1 MRSDGST
8 ETDANTGLSTDTS
21 PDNRH
26 PASVVIRTIR
36 FFREN
41 RAMTAIALAT
51 TISMMGQGVVAPV
64 LPAYA
69 QDFDVGTTSIGFVV
83 AAFGF
88 SRLFLNIPSG
98 VLGAKYGRTVLM
110 SVGLAITA
118 VGNVGS
124 GFAPE
129 IIQLIAWRVLAG
141 AGSAMFMTGA
151 MAYVA
156 DISTSKNRGQLMSI
170 QQGALLL
177 GVDLGPPLGGFVADT
192 WGLAWPFFMAG
203 GLAAAAAIWTVF
215 RLPNRPPGW
224 TPGGSP
230 TVSVATSQIGNQPRA
245 RSGTRTMLSNPTFL
259 VVGLFTLMVF
269 LTRTGSRQTLVP
281 IIAIDEIEMSLTML
295 GVMLFVMTTIN
306 FFIVFP
312 AGWLADR
319 FGRKPVMVPGILLAG
334 IGLLLFA
341 LAGNVT
347 MMFIAAI
354 IMGIGTG
361 VAGPA
366 PAAYIADLAPPGQTS
381 LAMGLYRTFGDLGF
395 VIGPIALGFI
405 AETSGMTTALH
416 INVVLLVGIGII
428 LAFIAKE
435 TSGRMGKDRNNPSP
449 KSGDSIIEE
458 DNPAKT
464 P

>member
-1 MRSDGST
+1 MIVR
-8 ETDANTGLSTDTS
+8 AA
-21 PDNRH
+21 RF
-26 PASVVIRTIR
+26 IRA
-36 FFREN
+36 N

-51 TISMMGQGVVAPV
+51 TISMMGQGVIAPV
-64 LPAYA
+64 LPQYA
-69 QDFDVGTTSIGFVV
+69 SEYDVGLTSIGFVV

-98 VLGAKYGRTVLM
+98 LLGAKYGRTVLM

-129 IIQLIAWRVLAG
+129 IVQLIAWRVVAG

-156 DISTSKNRGQLMSI
+156 DISTRENRAQLMSI

-177 GVDLGPPLGGFVADT
+177 GVDLGPPLGGFVADN
-192 WGLAWPFFMAG
+192 WGLDWPFFMAG
-203 GLAAAAAIWTVF
+203 GLAAAAAVWTAF

-224 TPGGSP
+224 TREGAVAVSVTASLASNQPKPRSP
-230 TVSVATSQIGNQPRA
+230 TK
-245 RSGTRTMLSNPTFL
+245 TMLSNPTFI
-259 VVGLFTLMVF
+259 VVGLFTLTVF
-269 LTRTGSRQTLVP
+269 LTRTGARQTLVP
-281 IIAIDEIEMSLTML
+281 IIAVDQINMSLTML

-312 AGWLADR
+312 AGWMADR
-319 FGRKPVMVPGILLAG
+319 YGRKQVMVPGIFLAG
-334 IGLLLFA
+334 IGLLLFTI
-341 LAGNVT
+341 AGSVP

-395 VIGPIALGFI
+395 IIGPIALGFI
-405 AETSGMTTALH
+405 AETSGMTTALN
-416 INVVLLVGIGII
+416 INVVLLVGIGIL
-428 LAFIAKE
+428 LAFVAKE
-435 TSGRMGKDRNNPSP
+435 TAGRRAGRK
-449 KSGDSIIEE
+449 EQE
-458 DNPAKT
+458 KT

>member
-1 MRSDGST
+1 M
-8 ETDANTGLSTDTS
+8 STDTEAQTDPP
-21 PDNRH
+21 PDRGVDSN
-26 PASVVIRTIR
+26 VVIRTVR

-64 LPAYA
+64 LPEYA
-69 QDFDVGTTSIGFVV
+69 RDFDVGTTSIGFVV

-118 VGNVGS
+118 IGNIGS

-129 IIQLIAWRVLAG
+129 IIQLIAWRVVAG

-156 DISTSKNRGQLMSI
+156 DISTPQNRGQLMSI
-170 QQGALLL
+170 QQGSLLL
-177 GVDLGPPLGGFVADT
+177 GVDLGPPMGGFVADT
-192 WGLAWPFFMAG
+192 WGLAWPFFLAG
-203 GLAAAAAIWTVF
+203 GLAAAAAVWTAF

-224 TPGGSP
+224 TRGGAR
-230 TVSVATSQIGNQPRA
+230 TVSVAASQVTSQSGG
-245 RSGTRTMLSNPTFL
+245 RSPTRTMLGNPTFI
-259 VVGLFTLMVF
+259 VVGLFTMMVF

-281 IIAIDEIEMSLTML
+281 IIAVDEIEMSLTLL

-334 IGLLLFA
+334 AGLLLFT
-341 LAGNVT
+341 LAGNVP
-347 MMFIAAI
+347 MMFLAAI
-354 IMGIGTG
+354 VMGVGTG

-395 VIGPIALGFI
+395 IIGPIALGFI
-405 AETSGMTTALH
+405 AETSGMAAALN
-416 INVVLLVGIGII
+416 INVVLLVGIGIV
-428 LAFIAKE
+428 LALVARE
-435 TSGRMGKDRNNPSP
+435 TAGRNGRR
-449 KSGDSIIEE
+449 G
-458 DNPAKT
+458 
-464 P
+464 

>member
-1 MRSDGST
+1 
-8 ETDANTGLSTDTS
+8 
-21 PDNRH
+21 
-26 PASVVIRTIR
+26 
-36 FFREN
+36 
-41 RAMTAIALAT
+41 MTAIALAT
-51 TISMMGQGVVAPV
+51 TISMMGQGVIAPV

-69 QDFDVGTTSIGFVV
+69 RDFDVGTTSIGFVV

-110 SVGLAITA
+110 SIGLAITA
-118 VGNVGS
+118 IGNVGS

-156 DISTSKNRGQLMSI
+156 DISTPQNRGQLMSI

-177 GVDLGPPLGGFVADT
+177 GVDIGPPLGGFVADT
-192 WGLAWPFFMAG
+192 WGLGWPFFMAG
-203 GLAAAAAIWTVF
+203 GLAAAAVWTAF

-224 TPGGSP
+224 TPDAP
-230 TVSVATSQIGNQPRA
+230 PAVSVTASQVRSQPGA
-245 RSGTRTMLSNPTFL
+245 RSGTRTMLSNPTFI
-259 VVGLFTLMVF
+259 VVGLFTMMVF

-281 IIAIDEIEMSLTML
+281 IIAVDEIEMSLTML

-341 LAGNVT
+341 LAGDVT

-395 VIGPIALGFI
+395 IIGPIALGFI
-405 AETSGMTTALH
+405 AETSGMATALH
-416 INVVLLVGIGII
+416 INVVLLVGIGIV
-428 LAFIAKE
+428 LAFVAKE
-435 TSGRMGKDRNNPSP
+435 TSGRKRKNRDNDPTKTVDSTD
-449 KSGDSIIEE
+449 KGD
-458 DNPAKT
+458 PAKT

>member
-1 MRSDGST
+1 
-8 ETDANTGLSTDTS
+8 
-21 PDNRH
+21 
-26 PASVVIRTIR
+26 
-36 FFREN
+36 
-41 RAMTAIALAT
+41 MTAIALAT

-69 QDFDVGTTSIGFVV
+69 RDFNVGTTSIGFVV

-124 GFAPE
+124 GFAHE
-129 IIQLIAWRVLAG
+129 IVQLIAWRVLAG

-156 DISTSKNRGQLMSI
+156 DISTSENRGQLMSI
-170 QQGALLL
+170 QQGALLR
-177 GVDLGPPLGGFVADT
+177 GVDIGPPLGGFVADT

-203 GLAAAAAIWTVF
+203 GQAAAAVWTAF

-224 TPGGSP
+224 TPDAP
-230 TVSVATSQIGNQPRA
+230 PAVSVTASQVRSQPGA
-245 RSGTRTMLSNPTFL
+245 RSGTRTMLSNPTFI
-259 VVGLFTLMVF
+259 VVGLFTMMVF

-281 IIAIDEIEMSLTML
+281 IIAVDEIEMSLTML

-341 LAGNVT
+341 LAGDVT

-395 VIGPIALGFI
+395 IIGPIALGFI
-405 AETSGMTTALH
+405 AETSGMATALH
-416 INVVLLVGIGII
+416 INVVLLVGIGIV
-428 LAFIAKE
+428 LAFVAKE
-435 TSGRMGKDRNNPSP
+435 TSGRKRKNRDNDPTKTVDSTD
-449 KSGDSIIEE
+449 KGD
-458 DNPAKT
+458 PAKT

>member
-1 MRSDGST
+1 M
-8 ETDANTGLSTDTS
+8 L
-21 PDNRH
+21 
-26 PASVVIRTIR
+26 IRAARFIR
-36 FFREN
+36 DN

-51 TISMMGQGVVAPV
+51 TISMMGQGVIAPV
-64 LPAYA
+64 LPEYA
-69 QDFDVGTTSIGFVV
+69 SEYDVGTTSIGFVV

-110 SVGLAITA
+110 TGGLAITA

-129 IIQLIAWRVLAG
+129 IVQLIAWRVVAG

-156 DISTSKNRGQLMSI
+156 DISTRENRAQLMSI
-170 QQGALLL
+170 QQGSLLL

-203 GLAAAAAIWTVF
+203 GLAAAAAVWTAF

-224 TPGGSP
+224 TREGATAVPVIASQASKNLETRSP
-230 TVSVATSQIGNQPRA
+230 TK
-245 RSGTRTMLSNPTFL
+245 TMLSNPTFI

-281 IIAIDEIEMSLTML
+281 IIAVDEIDMSLTLL

-312 AGWLADR
+312 AGWLSDR
-319 FGRKPVMVPGILLAG
+319 FGRKPVMVPGIFLAG
-334 IGLLLFA
+334 IGLFLFTI
-341 LAGNVT
+341 AGSVP
-347 MMFIAAI
+347 MMFLAAI
-354 IMGIGTG
+354 IMGVGTG

-395 VIGPIALGFI
+395 IIGPIALGFI
-405 AETSGMTTALH
+405 AETSGMAAALN
-416 INVVLLVGIGII
+416 INVVLLVGIGIL
-428 LAFIAKE
+428 LAFAAKE
-435 TSGRMGKDRNNPSP
+435 TAGRRGRADEKAKSP
-449 KSGDSIIEE
+449 
-458 DNPAKT
+458 
-464 P
+464 

>member
-1 MRSDGST
+1 MSADT
-8 ETDANTGLSTDTS
+8 ESQPTS
-21 PDNRH
+21 PESQGKAGNVITRGARFVRDNR
-26 PASVVIRTIR
+26 T
-36 FFREN
+36 
-41 RAMTAIALAT
+41 MTAIALAT
-51 TISMMGQGVVAPV
+51 TISMMGQGVIAPV
-64 LPAYA
+64 LPEYA
-69 QDFDVGTTSIGFVV
+69 RDYDVGTTSIGFVV

-156 DISTSKNRGQLMSI
+156 DISTPQNRGRLMSI
-170 QQGALLL
+170 QQGSLLL
-177 GVDLGPPLGGFVADT
+177 GVDLGPPIGGFVADT
-192 WGLAWPFFMAG
+192 WGLAWPFFLAG
-203 GLAAAAAIWTVF
+203 GLAATAAVWTAF
-215 RLPNRPPGW
+215 RLPNRPPSWSREGARSVSV
-224 TPGGSP
+224 TTSQTVSQPGAKSP
-230 TVSVATSQIGNQPRA
+230 TM
-245 RSGTRTMLSNPTFL
+245 TMLGNPTFI

-281 IIAIDEIEMSLTML
+281 IIAVDEIEMSLTLL

-334 IGLLLFA
+334 AGLLMFT
-341 LAGNVT
+341 LAGDVT
-347 MMFIAAI
+347 MMFLAAI
-354 IMGIGTG
+354 VMGVGTG

-395 VIGPIALGFI
+395 IIGPIALGFI
-405 AETSGMTTALH
+405 AEQSGMATALNV
-416 INVVLLVGIGII
+416 NVVFLVGIGII
-428 LAFIAKE
+428 LAFVARE
-435 TSGRMGKDRNNPSP
+435 TAGRKGKS
-449 KSGDSIIEE
+449 E
-458 DNPAKT
+458 T

>member
-1 MRSDGST
+1 MSSDLEAQADPPDLEQT
-8 ETDANTGLSTDTS
+8 EN
-21 PDNRH
+21 
-26 PASVVIRTIR
+26 VIRRSAR
-36 FFREN
+36 FVRDN

-64 LPAYA
+64 LPQYA
-69 QDFDVGTTSIGFVV
+69 RDYDVGTTSIGFVV

-124 GFAPE
+124 GFAPDILE
-129 IIQLIAWRVLAG
+129 LILWRVLAG

-156 DISTSKNRGQLMSI
+156 DISTPQNRGRLMSI

-177 GVDLGPPLGGFVADT
+177 GVDIGPPMGGFVADT
-192 WGLAWPFFMAG
+192 WGLAWPFFLAG
-203 GLAAAAAIWTVF
+203 GLAAAAAVWTAF

-224 TPGGSP
+224 TREGAQ
-230 TVSVATSQIGNQPRA
+230 TVSITASQTTSQPGA
-245 RSGTRTMLSNPTFL
+245 RSGTMTMLSNPTFI

-281 IIAIDEIEMSLTML
+281 IIAVDEIEMSLTLL

-312 AGWLADR
+312 AGWLADK

-334 IGLLLFA
+334 VGLLLFTFA
-341 LAGNVT
+341 TNVP
-347 MMFIAAI
+347 MMFLAAI
-354 IMGIGTG
+354 VMGIGTG

-395 VIGPIALGFI
+395 IIGPIALGFI
-405 AETSGMTTALH
+405 AERSGMAAALN
-416 INVVLLVGIGII
+416 INVVLLVGIGIV
-428 LAFIAKE
+428 LAFVGKE
-435 TSGRMGKDRNNPSP
+435 TVGRKGRGK
-449 KSGDSIIEE
+449 KGDTSS
-458 DNPAKT
+458 A
-464 P
+464 

>member
-1 MRSDGST
+1 MSADNEAQIAPPPVKRSGG
-8 ETDANTGLSTDTS
+8 N
-21 PDNRH
+21 
-26 PASVVIRTIR
+26 VVVRAGRFIRD
-36 FFREN
+36 N

-51 TISMMGQGVVAPV
+51 TISMMGQGVIAPV
-64 LPAYA
+64 LPQYA
-69 QDFDVGTTSIGFVV
+69 SEYDVGTTSIGFVV

-129 IIQLIAWRVLAG
+129 IVQLIAWRVVAG

-156 DISTSKNRGQLMSI
+156 DISTRENRAQLMSI
-170 QQGALLL
+170 QQGSLLL

-192 WGLAWPFFMAG
+192 WGLDWPFFMAG
-203 GLAAAAAIWTVF
+203 GLAAAAAVWTAF

-224 TPGGSP
+224 TRDGAAAVPVTASLANNQPETRSP
-230 TVSVATSQIGNQPRA
+230 TK
-245 RSGTRTMLSNPTFL
+245 TMLGNPTFII
-259 VVGLFTLMVF
+259 VGLFTLMVF

-281 IIAIDEIEMSLTML
+281 IIAVDEIEMSLTML

-319 FGRKPVMVPGILLAG
+319 FGRKQVMVPGIFLAG
-334 IGLLLFA
+334 IGLFLFTI
-341 LAGNVT
+341 AGSVP
-347 MMFIAAI
+347 MMFFAAI

-395 VIGPIALGFI
+395 IIGPIALGFI
-405 AETSGMTTALH
+405 AETSGMATALN
-416 INVVLLVGIGII
+416 INVVMLVGIGIL
-428 LAFIAKE
+428 LAFVAKE
-435 TSGRMGKDRNNPSP
+435 TAGRRGNNKEKP
-449 KSGDSIIEE
+449 
-458 DNPAKT
+458 KT